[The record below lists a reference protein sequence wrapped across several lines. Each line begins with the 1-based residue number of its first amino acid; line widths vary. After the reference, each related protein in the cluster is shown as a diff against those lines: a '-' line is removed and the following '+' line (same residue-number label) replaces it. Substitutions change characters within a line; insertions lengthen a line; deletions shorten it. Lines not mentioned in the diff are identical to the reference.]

1 LTLPEAIV
9 GVRNIMTHEY
19 FGVDLEEIWKTI
31 EGDIPA
37 LESYISSIIREL

>member
-1 LTLPEAIV
+1 
-9 GVRNIMTHEY
+9 MTHEY

-31 EGDIPA
+31 EGDVPA